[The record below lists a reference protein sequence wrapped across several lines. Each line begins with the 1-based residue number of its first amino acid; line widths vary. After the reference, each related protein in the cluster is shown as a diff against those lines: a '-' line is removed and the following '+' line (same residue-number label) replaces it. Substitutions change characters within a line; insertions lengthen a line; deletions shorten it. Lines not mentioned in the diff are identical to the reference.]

1 MKVSQLMTKQPKF
14 IPAEESVLHAAET
27 LAKSNIGA
35 LPVEKGD
42 RLIGMLTDRDI
53 VVRVVAAGHD
63 PAKTRVEDVLSP
75 QVKYCFD
82 DEDVEHVR
90 QNMQE
95 LRVRR
100 LPVLNRDKRL
110 VGMISLDDI
119 SKRH

>member
-1 MKVSQLMTKQPKF
+1 MKVSQLMTTHPKF
-14 IPAEESVLHAAET
+14 ITAGESVLHAAET

-35 LPVEKGD
+35 LPVEKDD

-63 PAKTRVEDVLSP
+63 PAKTRVEEVLSP

-82 DEDVEHVR
+82 DEDIDHVR

-110 VGMISLDDI
+110 VGVISLEDI
-119 SKRH
+119 STRH

>member
-1 MKVSQLMTKQPKF
+1 MKVSQLMTTHPKI
-14 IPAEESVLHAAET
+14 IPADESVLHAAET

-35 LPVEKGD
+35 LPVEKDD

-63 PAKTRVEDVLSP
+63 PVKTKVEEVVSP
-75 QVKYCFD
+75 QLKYCFE
-82 DEDVEHVR
+82 DEDIEHVR

-100 LPVLNRDKRL
+100 LPVVNRDKRL
-110 VGMISLDDI
+110 VGIISLDDI
-119 SKRH
+119 SARH

>member
-1 MKVSQLMTKQPKF
+1 MKVSQLMTTHPQI
-14 IPAEESVLHAAET
+14 IPADESVLHAAET

-35 LPVEKGD
+35 LPVEKDD

-63 PAKTRVEDVLSP
+63 PAKTKVEEVVSP
-75 QVKYCFD
+75 QLKYCFE
-82 DEDVEHVR
+82 DEDIEHVR

-100 LPVLNRDKRL
+100 LPVVNRDKRL
-110 VGMISLDDI
+110 VGIISLDDI
-119 SKRH
+119 SARH

>member
-1 MKVSQLMTKQPKF
+1 MKVSQVMTSHPKT
-14 IPAEESVLHAAET
+14 IRAGESVLHAAET

-35 LPVEKGD
+35 LPVELED

-63 PAKTRVEDVLSP
+63 PAKIKVEEVVSP

-82 DEDVEHVR
+82 DEDVEHVK
-90 QNMQE
+90 QNMQQ

-100 LPVLNRDKRL
+100 LPVVNRDKRL
-110 VGMISLDDI
+110 VGIVSLEDI
-119 SKRH
+119 TKRH

>member
-82 DEDVEHVR
+82 DEDVEHVK